1 MNALSNNVVDLLT
14 FLLPGFVAAAVFH
27 SLTPFP
33 RREPFERTVQAL
45 IFTILIQAA
54 VVVVRSGLL
63 FMGRFGLE
71 MGQWNQRVEL
81 VWAVFLAVA
90 LGLLSAAIS
99 NRDSVHHIL
108 RKLGVTHQTSYAS
121 EWYGALCRGNSYVV
135 LHLNGSRRLYGWPE
149 EWPSTPGK
157 GHFVIVQGEWL
168 EDSESTVLPPGSRVI
183 VSVTDVEMVELI
195 PVQAQPKEKNDDG
208 RSEGAIP
215 TTAART

>member
-1 MNALSNNVVDLLT
+1 MNALSNNIVDLLV

-63 FMGRFGLE
+63 FVGRAGLE
-71 MGQWNQRVEL
+71 MGPWNHRAEL
-81 VWAVFLAVA
+81 VWAVLLAGA
-90 LGLLSAAIS
+90 LGLLAAAIS
-99 NRDSVHHIL
+99 NRDSVHQLL

-135 LHLNGSRRLYGWPE
+135 LHLSGSRRLYGWPE

-157 GHFVIVQGEWL
+157 GHFVIIQGEWL
-168 EDSESTVLPPGSRVI
+168 EDSDSTVLPLGSRVL
-183 VSVTDVEMVELI
+183 VSATEVEMVELI
-195 PVQAQPKEKNDDG
+195 PVEVKPKEKNDDG
-208 RSEGAIP
+208 RS
-215 TTAART
+215 